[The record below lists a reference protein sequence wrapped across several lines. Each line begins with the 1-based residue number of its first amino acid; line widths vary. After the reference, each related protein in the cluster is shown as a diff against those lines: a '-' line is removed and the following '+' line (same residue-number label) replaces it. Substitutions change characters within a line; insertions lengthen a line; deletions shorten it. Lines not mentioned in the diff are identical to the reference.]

1 MTHAWESRHSRQTKL
16 IEIGDAGQAKIAAA
30 SAEVRGSD
38 PAAAIEARYLAGA
51 GVGELRVA
59 SDAIA
64 EAARAIDRA
73 VVVVVD
79 ASLTSMPDDDE
90 GEESVA
96 AFGLRDAS
104 ARAVA
109 SGAHRALVRLRR
121 ALG

>member
-1 MTHAWESRHSRQTKL
+1 MTYTRALRHSRQMKL
-16 IEIGDAGQAKIAAA
+16 IEIGDAGQARIAAA
-30 SAEVRGSD
+30 SVDVRGSG
-38 PAAAIEARYLAGA
+38 PAAAVEARYLAGA
-51 GVGELRVA
+51 GVGELRVE

-79 ASLTSMPDDDE
+79 SSLTTMPGGDD
-90 GEESVA
+90 GVVT

-121 ALG
+121 ALE

>member
-1 MTHAWESRHSRQTKL
+1 MTYARASRHSRQTKL

-30 SAEVRGSD
+30 TVEVRGSG
-38 PAAAIEARYLAGA
+38 PAAAVEARYLAGA
-51 GVGELRVA
+51 GVGKLRVE
-59 SDAIA
+59 SDAMA
-64 EAARAIDRA
+64 EAARALDRA

-79 ASLTSMPDDDE
+79 ASLTTMTGADDA
-90 GEESVA
+90 SVA

-109 SGAHRALVRLRR
+109 SGAHRALVHLRR